1 MKKRRKREGGFGIKW
16 KVGIKKGDDGDIWA
30 YVCDGEKTR
39 EKKGNVWI
47 KERKRIVNDHLEI
60 LLQYFNNIFTINFK

>member
-1 MKKRRKREGGFGIKW
+1 MESRDK
-16 KVGIKKGDDGDIWA
+16 KKGDDGDIWV
-30 YVCDGEKTR
+30 YMRDEENTR

-47 KERKRIVNDHLEI
+47 KERKRIINDHLEI